1 MSVRGFGAWLLVA
14 CAAGQLAAAGAAQRV
29 SFADPLGDDFGPGGY
44 VYPTDPAYI
53 AGSFDL
59 VAASLEIAGAEGRV
73 EVRFAAPLEDAW
85 GAGRGFALQMV
96 FVFVDLDH
104 REGSGFT
111 DGVPGLNVKFAP
123 ADAWDRLILLSP
135 LPAARVR
142 AELESKA
149 GAIKEAV
156 ILPSSVEGSGSTIVA
171 RFDAGALAAGNA
183 AAWGYQVIV
192 QSSNRFPE
200 GDELLTRRVN
210 EFAGEH
216 RFGGG
221 HDGMCDPQVLDLLAG
236 AAAGGRDEVAIQ
248 QRILAYECGPD
259 GASRRSA
266 VLEMVRR

>member
-123 ADAWDRLILLSP
+123 ADAWDTFFAQHPSLDEMQRKLIERAKGVLMRRKSFSEEQAYQHIRRLAMSKNQRL
-135 LPAARVR
+135 
-142 AELESKA
+142 AE
-149 GAIKEAV
+149 
-156 ILPSSVEGSGSTIVA
+156 VA
-171 RFDAGALAAGNA
+171 RKILDA
-183 AAWGYQVIV
+183 
-192 QSSNRFPE
+192 
-200 GDELLTRRVN
+200 
-210 EFAGEH
+210 
-216 RFGGG
+216 
-221 HDGMCDPQVLDLLAG
+221 
-236 AAAGGRDEVAIQ
+236 DEV
-248 QRILAYECGPD
+248 L
-259 GASRRSA
+259 
-266 VLEMVRR
+266 